1 MAGAM
6 CGTFVAAELTMTN
19 AELFDSAGVVA
30 LMILVGILGF
40 HLGIDLPRLCCFTHR
55 A

>member
-1 MAGAM
+1 
-6 CGTFVAAELTMTN
+6 
-19 AELFDSAGVVA
+19 
-30 LMILVGILGF
+30 MILVGILGF